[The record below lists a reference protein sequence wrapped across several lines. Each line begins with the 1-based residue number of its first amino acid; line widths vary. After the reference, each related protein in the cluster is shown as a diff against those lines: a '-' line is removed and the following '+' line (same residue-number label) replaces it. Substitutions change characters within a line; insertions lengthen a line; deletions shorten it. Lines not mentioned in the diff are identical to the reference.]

1 MYRKHHN
8 GQLSIEGFHV
18 PFGGTLDPDNR
29 WVLFSSLMPWEELE
43 ETYAPQFS
51 PTTGAPAKS
60 VRLAF
65 GALFIKQR
73 LGLSDEETVEQIR
86 ENAYL
91 QFFLGFAGYSS
102 KAPFDPSMM
111 VHFRKR
117 FSEEDL
123 KRINELIAERGK
135 AMVIEA
141 VSSPR
146 DDDDSDDPGAH
157 AGTQI
162 SLDDL
167 VKPADWPEGKNWGT
181 LTIDASCTPADITY
195 PTDLKLLNE
204 ARESTERIIDDLC
217 DQDSDFRKHKPRYDR
232 GRARA
237 AFLNVAKQKKP
248 RRRKIKAAIRRQL
261 DYLQRSLD
269 AIDALIASGARL
281 SGLKPHWWR
290 KLLVISELQRQQT
303 ILLYAKTRSMPD
315 RIVNLV
321 QRQVRPIVRGK
332 ARAAVEFGAK
342 ISVSVRN
349 GFAFLHRISWDPFN
363 ESEDLIPQA
372 KKYKQEHGCYPERIC
387 ADRIYINTKNRNFCT
402 RNNIRLSGKRLG
414 RPPKDPVV
422 NAGHKKQ
429 LSADQRRR
437 NEVEGVFGA
446 GKRKYSLRLIMA
458 RLPKGAETSI
468 SMAFLV
474 MCAEKI
480 LRLLRLFFVA
490 IFTWFCAWE
499 CPGWLWGALRNICCL
514 ETAESR
520 AGAYQ
525 SFRAAYL
532 PCLGLGLS

>member
-8 GQLSIEGFHV
+8 GQLSIEDFHV
-18 PFGGTLDPDNR
+18 PYGGTLDPDNR
-29 WVLFSSLMPWEELE
+29 WVIFSSLMPWDELE

-51 PTTGAPAKS
+51 RTTGAPAKS

-86 ENAYL
+86 ENAYM
-91 QFFLGFAGYSS
+91 QYFLGFAGYSS
-102 KAPFDPSMM
+102 KVPFDPSMM

-123 KRINELIAERGK
+123 RRINERIAERGK
-135 AMVIEA
+135 AMVMAA
-141 VSSPR
+141 VESRS
-146 DDDDSDDPGAH
+146 DDDEPDDPDLD
-157 AGTQI
+157 AGHQL
-162 SLDDL
+162 SLDDF
-167 VKPADWPEGKNWGT
+167 VKPVDWPEDKNWGT

-217 DQDSDFRKHKPRYDR
+217 DQWPALRNNRPRYER

-237 AFLNVAKQKKP
+237 SFLSVAKQKKP
-248 RRRKIKAAIRRQL
+248 RRRRIKAAIHRQL
-261 DYLQRSLD
+261 DYVHRNLV
-269 AIDALIASGARL
+269 AIDALIAAGASL
-281 SGLKPHWWR
+281 SALKTHWWH
-290 KLLVISELQRQQT
+290 KLLVISELYRQQS
-303 ILLYAKTRSMPD
+303 ILLYATTRSMPD

-321 QRQVRPIVRGK
+321 QRHVRPIVRGK

-349 GFAFLHRISWDPFN
+349 GFAFLHRINWDPFN
-363 ESEDLIPQA
+363 EAEDLIPQA

-387 ADRIYINTKNRNFCT
+387 ADRIYINTKNRNFCA

-414 RPPKDPVV
+414 RPPKDPEI
-422 NAGHKKQ
+422 NAAHKQ
-429 LSADQRRR
+429 QISADQRKR
-437 NEVEGVFGA
+437 NEVEGCFGS
-446 GKRKYSLRLIMA
+446 GKRKYSLDLIMA
-458 RLPKGAETSI
+458 RLPKGAATMI

-480 LRLLRLFFVA
+480 RRLLRLFFV
-490 IFTWFCAWE
+490 IILAWLSSS
-499 CPGWLWGALRNICCL
+499 PAAGSTRMALGYIL
-514 ETAESR
+514 
-520 AGAYQ
+520 Q
-525 SFRAAYL
+525 
-532 PCLGLGLS
+532 LGRGELAVAL